1 MTGVFL
7 SHSSRDNPTAA
18 ELKAWL
24 DGQGFAPAFLDF
36 DKHSG
41 IPPGADWE
49 RTLYEQI
56 QRCQALLILQT
67 PNWSDSRWCFAEFT
81 QARAL
86 GKPIFQ
92 LVQTDEAAAEKPI
105 AADLQRLD
113 LRHDR
118 PAGLE
123 QLRREL
129 ERIALQDQGGFPW
142 PPPSDPSRS
151 PFPGL
156 MVFEEEDAPVFF
168 GRDNDWRVVIERL
181 NTRRVQGGPR
191 LLVIQGSS
199 GSGKSSLLRAGVLP
213 RLRRAGRQWLVLPV
227 LRPQA
232 QPLESL
238 AQTLALALQ
247 RPEAWR
253 ELHQQLLT
261 TTAAPALAGLVAG
274 WAADLRLAAAA
285 PEAQLLLPIDQAEEL
300 FTVAEAAERE
310 RIVAVLAAMLQPAQ
324 RLQAVMTIRADA
336 MGSLQSLPELV
347 DSLDTLPLGPLSL
360 ERYREI
366 IEGPARVAGLKVEPA
381 FVERAIQDTAT
392 EDALPLLA
400 FALRQLHERFG
411 ADGVLSLSDYQS
423 LGDPAAGLSPLE
435 NAVKQAADGVL
446 QALRPDEASQ
456 KALREAFVPAMV
468 RVGEQ
473 GVYAR
478 RAAAWDSLPQAA
490 RPLLEALLAA
500 RLLVRRQGEGQ
511 PSTVEVAHEA
521 LLRVWP
527 LLRDWLEESRDFLL
541 GSQQLEQDLAQWQA
555 ASPADRPRALLSGL
569 KLARGR
575 AWLAERSEQLR
586 PELRAFI
593 QASQLRAE
601 RQERLLIG
609 ALVVLGVLSLSV
621 GWQWKQA
628 EARERV
634 TRSVQL
640 ATASRASLDF
650 DTTKS
655 LVLAAI
661 AMKTSPTPEAMSAL
675 GVAFNKNHEITY
687 FNHGSSLIHGEFSP
701 SNSTVALSIDSEGVV
716 KFWKT
721 SNGETLCTFGSR
733 SRPVATA
740 HFNPKNSSEALLT
753 IKNSSAVLLSTRD
766 CRPLMILRIDSSAIL
781 SSSYDRKNPNRIAT
795 IASDKSV
802 QIWNTKKPHS
812 PTHVLYGHI
821 GDVWKVEFDPNN
833 LNRILTLGSDA
844 TARIWD
850 LQAPQ
855 TPIVLKGHQGQVL
868 NGFFDPRDP
877 KRVLTVGEDK
887 TARVWNLSRPDKPV
901 ILEGHGREVFI
912 GLFNPSHSDQVV
924 TLSKDGKI
932 RLWNLHSPKT
942 PIILQSEIPEII
954 SASFNEIN
962 LNQLLI
968 VGGSD
973 SIGMAEVWDIER
985 LAKDY
990 NLIGHQK
997 AIQSGSF
1004 NPFEPSEILTASA
1017 DGTARV
1023 WSIAS
1028 KAIFESPRNSRIIL
1042 SGTFHKSDSNKVS
1055 FITKDGILQIW
1066 QINKIH
1072 LDSSV
1077 HLPVRPDSILSAEL
1091 NPLNNDE
1098 IITVDRVGQLKLYN
1112 AADMS
1117 RPIKNIFLRDRAVS
1131 ASFSFHMPQKLLVVS
1146 ETGVILIHEISKPM
1160 DNPAI
1165 ISLLPSQITFGR
1177 FNPNNSSEVIT
1188 ASDDGSIRIWDLRA
1202 LNRPIAEKEIDKQ
1215 TFWFAGFSPV
1225 DKNTFFGSGNSKR
1238 LWIWQRNNKAAIHE
1252 LSSQSGIMMHGG
1264 LSNSSPSRALAVG
1277 RGGTSNLWFLDSP
1290 HMPIS
1295 YHEPGEEM
1303 VYGSFGPRQSNK
1315 FLTISNQGRLRVYLE
1330 PSNSL
1335 VDMAVRKLSR
1345 CLTFQEIKENR
1356 ITTKELSAV
1365 FSSQPHDQI
1374 AQSNK
1379 PKSTRCIYKE
1389 PYS

>member
-1 MTGVFL
+1 MARVFL
-7 SHSSRDNPTAA
+7 SHSSRDNVAAA

-49 RTLYEQI
+49 RTLYDQI

-67 PNWSDSRWCFAEFT
+67 PNWSASRWCFAEFT

-142 PPPSDPSRS
+142 PPPSDSSRA

-232 QPLESL
+232 RPLESQ

-247 RPEAWR
+247 RPETWQK
-253 ELHQQLLT
+253 LHQQLLT

-274 WAADLRLAAAA
+274 WAADLRLAASA

-310 RIVAVLAAMLQPAQ
+310 RFVAGLAAMLQPAQ

-381 FVERAIQDTAT
+381 FVERAINDTGT

-446 QALRPDEASQ
+446 QALRPDEASLN
-456 KALREAFVPAMV
+456 ALREAFVPAMV

-490 RPLLEALLAA
+490 RPFLEALVAA

-527 LLRDWLEESRDFLL
+527 LLRGWLDESRDFLL

-569 KLARGR
+569 KLARAR

-593 QASQLRAE
+593 QTSQKHAVRQRRILQGSAAGAFALISCAGGLAFLQLQRARAAQAAQFE
-601 RQERLLIG
+601 ATHQ
-609 ALVVLGVLSLSV
+609 AVVTSDPFLSV
-621 GWQWKQA
+621 VYG
-628 EARERV
+628 
-634 TRSVQL
+634 
-640 ATASRASLDF
+640 
-650 DTTKS
+650 
-655 LVLAAI
+655 LAAAKPLLDGNKPWEAAQLSQSLQEAVMANMARSAPI
-661 AMKTSPTPEAMSAL
+661 ATGQEA
-675 GVAFNKNHEITY
+675 VW
-687 FNHGSSLIHGEFSP
+687 SLI
-701 SNSTVALSIDSEGVV
+701 
-716 KFWKT
+716 
-721 SNGETLCTFGSR
+721 
-733 SRPVATA
+733 
-740 HFNPKNSSEALLT
+740 
-753 IKNSSAVLLSTRD
+753 
-766 CRPLMILRIDSSAIL
+766 
-781 SSSYDRKNPNRIAT
+781 
-795 IASDKSV
+795 
-802 QIWNTKKPHS
+802 
-812 PTHVLYGHI
+812 
-821 GDVWKVEFDPNN
+821 
-833 LNRILTLGSDA
+833 
-844 TARIWD
+844 
-850 LQAPQ
+850 
-855 TPIVLKGHQGQVL
+855 
-868 NGFFDPRDP
+868 
-877 KRVLTVGEDK
+877 
-887 TARVWNLSRPDKPV
+887 
-901 ILEGHGREVFI
+901 
-912 GLFNPSHSDQVV
+912 
-924 TLSKDGKI
+924 
-932 RLWNLHSPKT
+932 
-942 PIILQSEIPEII
+942 
-954 SASFNEIN
+954 
-962 LNQLLI
+962 
-968 VGGSD
+968 
-973 SIGMAEVWDIER
+973 
-985 LAKDY
+985 
-990 NLIGHQK
+990 
-997 AIQSGSF
+997 
-1004 NPFEPSEILTASA
+1004 
-1017 DGTARV
+1017 
-1023 WSIAS
+1023 
-1028 KAIFESPRNSRIIL
+1028 
-1042 SGTFHKSDSNKVS
+1042 
-1055 FITKDGILQIW
+1055 
-1066 QINKIH
+1066 
-1072 LDSSV
+1072 
-1077 HLPVRPDSILSAEL
+1077 
-1091 NPLNNDE
+1091 
-1098 IITVDRVGQLKLYN
+1098 
-1112 AADMS
+1112 
-1117 RPIKNIFLRDRAVS
+1117 
-1131 ASFSFHMPQKLLVVS
+1131 
-1146 ETGVILIHEISKPM
+1146 
-1160 DNPAI
+1160 
-1165 ISLLPSQITFGR
+1165 
-1177 FNPNNSSEVIT
+1177 
-1188 ASDDGSIRIWDLRA
+1188 
-1202 LNRPIAEKEIDKQ
+1202 
-1215 TFWFAGFSPV
+1215 
-1225 DKNTFFGSGNSKR
+1225 
-1238 LWIWQRNNKAAIHE
+1238 
-1252 LSSQSGIMMHGG
+1252 
-1264 LSNSSPSRALAVG
+1264 
-1277 RGGTSNLWFLDSP
+1277 
-1290 HMPIS
+1290 
-1295 YHEPGEEM
+1295 
-1303 VYGSFGPRQSNK
+1303 
-1315 FLTISNQGRLRVYLE
+1315 
-1330 PSNSL
+1330 
-1335 VDMAVRKLSR
+1335 
-1345 CLTFQEIKENR
+1345 
-1356 ITTKELSAV
+1356 
-1365 FSSQPHDQI
+1365 
-1374 AQSNK
+1374 
-1379 PKSTRCIYKE
+1379 
-1389 PYS
+1389 